1 MGHPQRC
8 AGTTLPVGGRSL
20 MPDVL
25 VGGGWVSVIPGRF
38 AMTLKRLRIH
48 LPKQIWVKIYIY
60 IHTYDYIG
68 D

>member
-25 VGGGWVSVIPGRF
+25 VGGGWVIPGRF

-48 LPKQIWVKIYIY
+48 LPKQIWVNIYIQ
-60 IHTYDYIG
+60 TYDYIG